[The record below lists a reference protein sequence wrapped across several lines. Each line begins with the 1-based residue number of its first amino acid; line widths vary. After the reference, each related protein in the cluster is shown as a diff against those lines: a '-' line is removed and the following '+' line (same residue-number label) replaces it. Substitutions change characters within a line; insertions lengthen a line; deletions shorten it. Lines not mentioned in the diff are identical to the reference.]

1 MCGSL
6 PVISLMD
13 VSTADLCGRS
23 RISSPDLDPGYRYL
37 FRGKVFFDVE
47 MMKVRF
53 PDLPITGSPDH
64 VRSPN
69 LDPCGQ
75 RKSVVSLFLL
85 KLLPEL
91 RHLLLQFGDLC
102 L

>member
-23 RISSPDLDPGYRYL
+23 RISSPDLDPCYRYL

-53 PDLPITGSPDH
+53 PDLPITRDH
-64 VRSPN
+64 PISI
-69 LDPCGQ
+69 
-75 RKSVVSLFLL
+75 SVIS
-85 KLLPEL
+85 EN
-91 RHLLLQFGDLC
+91 QW
-102 L
+102 